1 MERSR
6 NESMAIGGSMT
17 ALVTPFHDGAV
28 DWACLDRLVDRQI
41 EQGTDWLV
49 ALGTTG
55 ETPTLTT
62 EEREKLVERVV
73 VRASGKCRVMVGT
86 GSNNTADAICKT
98 QWASSHGADA
108 VLVVT
113 PSYNKP
119 TQEGMFRHFAAVA
132 ESVEVPIVLYNVPA
146 RTGVHL
152 DNDTIVR
159 LRTSFAQIVAI
170 KDATGRV
177 DHLTELQ
184 RRCDIRVLCGDDVLT
199 WPSIA
204 LGAVGVVSV
213 LGNLCPS
220 LMRSLVR
227 AALDGNMEEARKFHN
242 KVDDLAGGIGRF
254 GPNPIPIKT
263 AMAIVGLLEEEFRLP
278 LCPMDANA
286 RLELDRVLRR
296 HEILEPVPV

>member
-1 MERSR
+1 MERSL
-6 NESMAIGGSMT
+6 NESTVIGGSMT

-41 EQGTDWLV
+41 EGGTDWLV

-55 ETPTLTT
+55 ETPTLTA
-62 EEREKLVERVV
+62 EEREKLVDRVV
-73 VRASGKCRVMVGT
+73 GRASGKCRVMVGT
-86 GSNNTADAICKT
+86 GSNNTSDAICRT
-98 QWASSHGADA
+98 RWASSHGADA

-119 TQEGMFRHFAAVA
+119 TQEGMFRHFASVA
-132 ESVEVPIVLYNVPA
+132 ESVQVPIVLYNVPA

-152 DNDTIVR
+152 DNATVVR

-170 KDATGRV
+170 KDATGSV

-184 RRCDIRVLCGDDVLT
+184 RRCDIKVLCGDDVLT

-204 LGAVGVVSV
+204 LGAVGVISV
-213 LGNLCPS
+213 LANLCPS
-220 LMRSLVR
+220 LMKSLVI
-227 AALDGNMEEARKFHN
+227 AGLDGKMEEARTLHN

-263 AMAIVGLLEEEFRLP
+263 AMAIAGLLKEAFRLP
-278 LCPMDANA
+278 LCRLDANA
-286 RLELDRVLRR
+286 RLEVDRVMRR
-296 HEILEPVPV
+296 HELLEPVPV